1 MILLDFS
8 WSGGLVV
15 GIQHT
20 DSAVIETNDD
30 VYQFCNAIILS
41 LGFFCVSLLMT
52 DDSDDND
59 SDGGKLTPV
68 TQP

>member
-20 DSAVIETNDD
+20 DSAVIETSDD
-30 VYQFCNAIILS
+30 VYQFCNAIIIS

-52 DDSDDND
+52 EDSDDDDSD
-59 SDGGKLTPV
+59 GWTPIPKP
-68 TQP
+68 QS